1 MNRTILWGHL
11 ELIHVILDFGDGTA
25 NIVTW
30 HFEHCKSIKRSHVV
44 LLYNGSTHFTGTG
57 NIFILG
63 AHVTLFT
70 LHSNVFIK
78 LYQTHSNS
86 IEHFT
91 HHNIILLEHYQTLLN
106 YQTYFLRVT

>member
-1 MNRTILWGHL
+1 MNRTVMWGSL

-30 HFEHCKSIKRSHVV
+30 HFGCQKSIKRSLVV

-78 LYQTHSNS
+78 LYRTLSS
-86 IEHFT
+86 SVEHFT
-91 HHNIILLEHYQTLLN
+91 HRNTILFKHYQTLLN
-106 YQTYFLRVT
+106 YLKHIF